1 MRKLPSCLP
10 WKGRRNM
17 ANRIADFGEKIGGA
31 RKDLWAH
38 RGLGIEDLTGM
49 TDKERKKYTVKEFVW
64 PRPDW
69 STLISEG
76 TPQVVAYWQNE
87 LRKALKSRPV
97 TSSKEEEERY
107 ISFAGTLRD
116 AVMDIKTEEGV
127 QNFFRNFFLAKGYVK
142 RRTGGYL
149 DVADSV
155 KGILENKLLKAAQ
168 VYDVKRLT
176 VMTDCVL
183 FGVPDD
189 QRDYVLVK
197 SKLNIILYDQSI
209 TITKEPYG
217 DRTVIKH
224 AVPGGAHFYYLDSQ
238 FLNPDEWAA
247 GSYFIVDS
255 ISRRPLQINI
265 KSMEEAKALV
275 EAIARQVQEQR
286 NAKQSEEVDYKSRS
300 GKKMF
305 KVPRLEQF
313 ERTGPDYLHG
323 GHATSYQYLNEL
335 KFRAGEFGHWVGDK
349 ERQIN
354 LDIAYQAFHDLA
366 FALGIAVS
374 GVSFDGILAIAFGS
388 RGKGGSNAAA
398 AHYETDRK
406 VINLT
411 KMKGAG
417 FTGHEW
423 GHGLDDYIGSK
434 CLESASA
441 LSSEQL
447 KGNEDKFPKEFLEVI
462 DALHWK
468 TVVIDNKVLL
478 KERARTL
485 KQAEDLF
492 KKILEGI
499 RPLNMEESQR
509 RTWSKAEKALC
520 HTDYKV
526 TGHEYTN
533 LWRNSALIPEVE
545 RLSELRK
552 KLKGHGIKKDKKHE
566 LALAVAAIINA
577 RNRAIPEAGETRRIK
592 TDYYAG
598 SIKFDSLYRKASHG
612 YWYSNAEMFARA
624 FDCYLT
630 DKLQTAGIKSEY
642 LTAYADSFRIPD
654 TNGQIICAFPQG
666 EERSIINEK
675 FDALFDRLKTNGWLS
690 AASTDSK

>member
-1 MRKLPSCLP
+1 MRKHHHACLERQE
-10 WKGRRNM
+10 KL
-17 ANRIADFGEKIGGA
+17 ANKITDFGEKIGGA
-31 RKDLWAH
+31 RKDLWAY
-38 RGLGIEDLTGM
+38 RGLGIKDLTGM

-87 LRKALKSRPV
+87 MRKALKSRPV

-116 AVMDIKTEEGV
+116 AVMAIETEDGI
-127 QNFFRNFFLAKGYVK
+127 QSFFRDFFLARGYVK
-142 RRTGGYL
+142 RRPAGGYL
-149 DVADSV
+149 DVADSA

-176 VMTDCVL
+176 VMTDCIL
-183 FGVPDD
+183 FGVPEE

-197 SKLNIILYDQSI
+197 NKLHVILYDQSV
-209 TITKEPYG
+209 TITKELYG
-217 DRTVIKH
+217 ERTVIKH
-224 AVPGGAHFYYLDSQ
+224 SVPGGTSFYYMDNQ
-238 FLNPDEWAA
+238 FSNPGEWIA

-265 KSMEEAKALV
+265 KSMEEAEAFV
-275 EAIARQVQEQR
+275 EAIARQIQEEK
-286 NAKQSEEVDYKSRS
+286 NAKQPEEAECKSRS
-300 GKKMF
+300 GKKNF
-305 KVPRLEQF
+305 NIPRLEQF

-323 GHATSYQYLNEL
+323 GQATSYQYLNEL

-354 LDIAYQAFHDLA
+354 LDMAYQAFHDLA

-374 GVSFDGILAIAFGS
+374 DVSFDGILAIAFGS

-398 AHYETDRK
+398 AHYEMDRK

-423 GHGLDDYIGSK
+423 GHGLDDYIGHK
-434 CLESASA
+434 CLENASD
-441 LSSEQL
+441 LSSELL
-447 KGNEDKFPKEFLEVI
+447 KGNEDKLPKEFLEVI

-468 TVVIDNKVLL
+468 NVIIDSKALE
-478 KERARTL
+478 KERARNL
-485 KQAEDLF
+485 KQAEELF

-499 RPLNMEESQR
+499 RPLNMEDSQR
-509 RTWSKAEKALC
+509 RAWNKAEKALC

-533 LWRNSALIPEVE
+533 LWRNPTLIPEIE

-566 LALAVAAIINA
+566 LALAVAAIISA
-577 RNRAIPEAGETRRIK
+577 RNRAVPEAGESRRIK
-592 TDYYAG
+592 TEYYVG
-598 SIKFDSLYRKASHG
+598 SMKFDSLYRKASHG
-612 YWYSNAEMFARA
+612 YWCSNAELFARA
-624 FDCYLT
+624 FDCYLN
-630 DKLQTAGIKSEY
+630 DKLHAAGIKSEY
-642 LTAYADSFRIPD
+642 LSAYADSFCIPD
-654 TNGQIICAFPQG
+654 ADGQIICAFPQG
-666 EERSIINEK
+666 EERSRINEK
-675 FDALFDRLKTNGWLS
+675 FDALFDRLKANGWLR
-690 AASTDSK
+690 AASSDMK

>member
-1 MRKLPSCLP
+1 MRKPPSCLP
-10 WKGRRNM
+10 WKGRRSM

-76 TPQVVAYWQNE
+76 MPQVVAYWQNE
-87 LRKALKSRPV
+87 MRKALKSRPV

-116 AVMDIKTEEGV
+116 AVMDIKTEEGI

-142 RRTGGYL
+142 RRAGGYL

-224 AVPGGAHFYYLDSQ
+224 AVSGGSHFYYLDNQ

-265 KSMEEAKALV
+265 KNMEEAKALV
-275 EAIARQVQEQR
+275 EAIARQIQEQR

-354 LDIAYQAFHDLA
+354 LDMAYQAFHDLA
-366 FALGIAVS
+366 FALGIVVS
-374 GVSFDGILAIAFGS
+374 DVSFDGILAIAFGS

-398 AHYETDRK
+398 AHYEMDRK

-423 GHGLDDYIGSK
+423 GHGLDDYIGQK
-434 CLESASA
+434 CLENASD
-441 LSSEQL
+441 LSSELL
-447 KGNEDKFPKEFLEVI
+447 KGNEDKLPKEFLEVI
-462 DALHWK
+462 DALYWK
-468 TVVIDNKVLL
+468 NVIIDSKALE
-478 KERARTL
+478 KERARNL
-485 KQAEDLF
+485 KQAEELF

-499 RPLNMEESQR
+499 RPLNMEDSQR
-509 RTWSKAEKALC
+509 RAWNKAEKALC

-533 LWRNSALIPEVE
+533 LWRNPALIPEIE

-566 LALAVAAIINA
+566 LALAVAAIISA
-577 RNRAIPEAGETRRIK
+577 RNRAVPEAGESRRIK
-592 TDYYAG
+592 TEYYAG
-598 SIKFDSLYRKASHG
+598 SMKFDSLYRKVSHG
-612 YWYSNAEMFARA
+612 YWCSNAELFARA
-624 FDCYLT
+624 FDCYLN
-630 DKLQTAGIKSEY
+630 DKLHAAGIKSEY
-642 LTAYADSFRIPD
+642 LSAYADSFRIPD
-654 TNGQIICAFPQG
+654 ADGQIICAFPQG
-666 EERSIINEK
+666 EERSRMNEK
-675 FDALFDRLKTNGWLS
+675 FDALFDRLKANGWLR
-690 AASTDSK
+690 AASSDMK